1 MILKCD
7 YCGKEYKTY
16 ISPRCKNHFCSRECN
31 YKARNTKEIKKCA
44 NCGKEIYV
52 RKSEIKVN
60 NFCSKKC
67 LNEWQ
72 GKNKIKLICKA
83 CGKTFY
89 RSKSWLNT
97 RKGYYCCLECRNK
110 DEKWKLKSVYKANII
125 QCNKKGLNKLEKK
138 GNEILNRLNI
148 KYETQYL
155 INNKICVDVFIPE
168 KNIIIQWDGNYW
180 HGKNKKYEELE
191 PRIKKRVDLDKSQDE
206 YLKKCGY
213 IVLRFWENEIKEK
226 EEYVYDIIK
235 RAIQ

>member
-7 YCGKEYKTY
+7 FCGKEYKTY

-31 YKARNTKEIKKCA
+31 YKARNTKEIKKC
-44 NCGKEIYV
+44 NICGKEFYI
-52 RKSEIKVN
+52 IKNQLKLN
-60 NFCSKKC
+60 NFCSNKC
-67 LNEWQ
+67 QIQWQ
-72 GKNKIKLICKA
+72 RKNKIKLICKI
-83 CGKTFY
+83 CGKEFY
-89 RSKSWLNT
+89 RSASWITNK
-97 RKGYYCCLECRNK
+97 KGYYCCIECRNK
-110 DEKWKLKSVYKANII
+110 DENWKQKSVYKANII

-138 GNEILNRLNI
+138 GNEILNKLNI

-213 IVLRFWENEIKEK
+213 KVIRFWEEDVMKK
-226 EEYVYDIIK
+226 EEEVYDNIK

>member
-60 NFCSKKC
+60 NFCSNKC
-67 LNEWQ
+67 FNDWQ
-72 GKNKIKLICKA
+72 GRNKIKLICKI
-83 CGKTFY
+83 CGKEFY
-89 RSKSWLNT
+89 RSASWIINK
-97 RKGYYCCLECRNK
+97 KGYYCCIECRNK
-110 DEKWKLKSVYKANII
+110 DENWKQKSVYKANII

-213 IVLRFWENEIKEK
+213 KVIRFWEEYVMKK
-226 EEYVYDIIK
+226 EEEVYDNIK